1 MPLLSVLRHPEM
13 NSQLSV
19 GPEAALSLLVG
30 QLITDAMEA
39 DPHHLPKHPEQVALA
54 ISGITAM
61 QVSTIDLVVGLL
73 PLIDSATI

>member
-1 MPLLSVLRHPEM
+1 MD
-13 NSQLSV
+13 SQLSV

-61 QVSTIDLVVGLL
+61 QVSTGDIVFGLL
-73 PLIDSATI
+73 LRIDPTKI